1 MQIQWDFCFYQT
13 FPAFNSVNLACFPRN
28 QSHLK
33 VIVSFLMEAHEMEH
47 NRKNER
53 ALSVK
58 NECGAPMFFYYFLL
72 MLILTA
78 VFFGMSVDLGY
89 Q

>member
-1 MQIQWDFCFYQT
+1 M
-13 FPAFNSVNLACFPRN
+13 
-28 QSHLK
+28 
-33 VIVSFLMEAHEMEH
+33 VSFLMEVHEMER

-53 ALSVK
+53 TVSVRK
-58 NECGAPMFFYYFLL
+58 DCGAPMFFYYFLL

>member
-1 MQIQWDFCFYQT
+1 
-13 FPAFNSVNLACFPRN
+13 
-28 QSHLK
+28 
-33 VIVSFLMEAHEMEH
+33 MER

-53 ALSVK
+53 AVSVK

-78 VFFGMSVDLGY
+78 VFFWMSVDLEY
-89 Q
+89 